1 MNRVIALL
9 VMGGALVTPA
19 PLPVHLAF
27 AILGIGVVGMVHGA
41 GDLAVVAKPRRPA
54 FLAAYGLI
62 SLATLFWW
70 IREPAVALP
79 AFLVASAIHFGVE
92 DAPCGPLAE
101 RIARGVT
108 LVLGPAA
115 LHHIGYAE
123 LLRLAGGSSSSLTE
137 LTPLAAI
144 TGGLSGAT
152 LLLLACHRRDA
163 LLAMGVGALLL
174 FPPLVG
180 FTIGFLVLHALPQ
193 TRDRRDRLGCSST
206 TAYIKTVAP
215 IFVAA
220 IILAGLVAGLLLHFD
235 PSGVRGLFAGIAALA
250 VPHLLVTP
258 WFEERM
264 DSPELRHRIKSYP
277 YCASSNSLL

>member
-19 PLPVHLAF
+19 PLLVHLAF

-115 LHHIGYAE
+115 LHHIGYAD

-174 FPPLVG
+174 FPHWSASRSASWCFTPYRRLVIAAIASG
-180 FTIGFLVLHALPQ
+180 APAQPPTSRRSHQSLLPQ
-193 TRDRRDRLGCSST
+193 
-206 TAYIKTVAP
+206 
-215 IFVAA
+215 
-220 IILAGLVAGLLLHFD
+220 
-235 PSGVRGLFAGIAALA
+235 
-250 VPHLLVTP
+250 
-258 WFEERM
+258 
-264 DSPELRHRIKSYP
+264 
-277 YCASSNSLL
+277 